1 MVQDFSEIPMFH
13 VLDHHNVKIEG
24 VRGNN
29 SLSKVV
35 QDFRHQPY
43 HVPTEDHYYW
53 NLLILSIF
61 FLKYILLPSDFCL
74 HDPLLHGIPIP
85 AWHEDSGKE
94 PNSSP
99 TNL

>member
-1 MVQDFSEIPMFH
+1 MSKLKGCGETTPYPKWC
-13 VLDHHNVKIEG
+13 KISAIN
-24 VRGNN
+24 RTT
-29 SLSKVV
+29 
-35 QDFRHQPY
+35 Y
-43 HVPTEDHYYW
+43 
-53 NLLILSIF
+53 LLKTITTGTYLFYPFF

-74 HDPLLHGIPIP
+74 HDPLLHGIPVP